1 MRLNRILLIVALL
14 VVTTTGSA
22 LFNNYVSVN
31 SNTAVFAQAEPMGKL
46 AEVIERGALNC
57 GVSGT
62 LPGFS
67 APNPD
72 TGVME
77 GLDADYCRAVAAAI
91 FGAEDVDG
99 HINFVSL
106 TANERFTALQ
116 AGEVDVL
123 MRNTTWTLTRDASL
137 NSDFGP
143 TTFYDGQGLMVKS
156 ELIDLGAASLADLE
170 GARFCSQSGTTTE
183 KNMADQYSAVFGE
196 LPVLVLGETSDATLA
211 DFENDACDVLTSD
224 KSQLAALRSA
234 SSDPSSMVM
243 LPDTLSKEPLGP
255 MYLDDDAQFADVV
268 NWATYATFTAE
279 ELGIT
284 SENVGDMMGS
294 DDVSVARF
302 LGQDDSALGAQMGL
316 SNDFAAHVVMAVG
329 NYAEIY
335 ARTVDPIGVP
345 RAGSL
350 NGLWTDGGLLY
361 SPAWR

>member
-1 MRLNRILLIVALL
+1 MRLSRILLVVALL
-14 VVTTTGSA
+14 VVGTAGTAIFHAGDNSTSA
-22 LFNNYVSVN
+22 
-31 SNTAVFAQAEPMGKL
+31 FAQAEPSGKL
-46 AEVIERGALNC
+46 AEIIDRGSLNC

-77 GLDADYCRAVAAAI
+77 GIDADFCRVVAAAI
-91 FGAEDVDG
+91 FGAEAGDDAV
-99 HINFVSL
+99 NFVSL

-143 TTFYDGQGLMVKS
+143 TTFYDGQGLMVKTD
-156 ELIDLGAASLADLE
+156 LIDLGAESLADLE

-183 KNMADQYSAVFGE
+183 KNIADAYNALFGE
-196 LPVLVLGETSDATLA
+196 LPELVLGETSDATLA
-211 DFENDACDVLTSD
+211 DFEADACDVLTSD

-234 SSDPSSMVM
+234 SSDPSSMVI
-243 LPDTLSKEPLGP
+243 LAQTLSKEPLGP

-279 ELGIT
+279 ELGIS
-284 SENVGDMMGS
+284 SENVGDMMAS
-294 DDVSVARF
+294 EDVAIARF
-302 LGQDDSALGAQMGL
+302 LGQDDSALGSLMGL
-316 SNDFAAHVVMAVG
+316 PDDFAAQVIMAVG

-335 ARTVDPIGVP
+335 QSTVDPIGVP
-345 RAGSL
+345 RAGSV
-350 NGLWTDGGLLY
+350 NDAWTNGGLLY
-361 SPAWR
+361 APAWR